1 MGGERKGSNNTFLTI
16 SDYDAEQLRKKEVET
31 AGSFRQR
38 ESGKSTEAPEDA
50 QKHLFDNY
58 TMNKNEDFDFIIE
71 KKVTN
76 TVGAEV
82 YRDVKRLIKL
92 FFKGII
98 AIVVIFIVYISY
110 SDFVHEKQRKAAQL
124 ELDKQRAVEAQ
135 QRKQAELARR
145 IDLPIAWNGSDKWR
159 QGMRSWGNSG
169 FVFTS
174 NQFILNIDSKRLSKE
189 QIARIQGKKVSCYMD
204 LLVGDYREGIAGDF
218 GYSLDDVDESD
229 PIHFTSSKEGYV
241 SNDMFLYVDLDIIDA
256 DKKAR
261 NFDSWD
267 LKCGD
272 LVSKVEYNKKGN

>member
-1 MGGERKGSNNTFLTI
+1 MSEQED
-16 SDYDAEQLRKKEVET
+16 SDFKVEQ
-31 AGSFRQR
+31 
-38 ESGKSTEAPEDA
+38 
-50 QKHLFDNY
+50 
-58 TMNKNEDFDFIIE
+58 
-71 KKVTN
+71 KVTN
-76 TVGAEV
+76 TVGAEI
-82 YRDVKRLIKL
+82 YRDVKRLIKFCL
-92 FFKGII
+92 KGI
-98 AIVVIFIVYISY
+98 AVIVVIFIVYLRY
-110 SDFVHEKQRKAAQL
+110 DAYVHEKARL
-124 ELDKQRAVEAQ
+124 EYDKQRAIEAQ

-189 QIARIQGKKVSCYMD
+189 QIVRIQGKKVSCYMD

>member
-1 MGGERKGSNNTFLTI
+1 
-16 SDYDAEQLRKKEVET
+16 
-31 AGSFRQR
+31 
-38 ESGKSTEAPEDA
+38 
-50 QKHLFDNY
+50 
-58 TMNKNEDFDFIIE
+58 MNKNEDFDFIIE